1 MDVDKS
7 PSITMSLSS
16 NMSSLNVT
24 SEEMA
29 ATTKDKI
36 ASTMFDF
43 ELDFDQWAVEEWVS
57 HNWAWLC
64 LVIGVAYVFL
74 VFLGT
79 NEGISFEN
87 MKINRTYSG
96 KAVMDSRQGFKLRY
110 PLALWNA
117 SLALFSRIF
126 NFDWQNSH
134 IAKGPTDTLSK

>member
-1 MDVDKS
+1 MDTRAEVTEAKFPRKAES
-7 PSITMSLSS
+7 PFIRMSLSS

-29 ATTKDKI
+29 ATKI

-74 VFLGT
+74 VFLGS
-79 NEGISFEN
+79 NEGISSEN
-87 MKINRTYSG
+87 MKKSNLPR
-96 KAVMDSRQGFKLRY
+96 
-110 PLALWNA
+110 
-117 SLALFSRIF
+117 
-126 NFDWQNSH
+126 
-134 IAKGPTDTLSK
+134 KGSDGRSPRV

>member
-16 NMSSLNVT
+16 SMSSLNVT

-29 ATTKDKI
+29 ATPKDKI
-36 ASTMFDF
+36 ASTMFDL

-74 VFLGT
+74 VFLGS

-87 MKINRTYSG
+87 MKKMELTQE
-96 KAVMDSRQGFKLRY
+96 RQ
-110 PLALWNA
+110 
-117 SLALFSRIF
+117 
-126 NFDWQNSH
+126 
-134 IAKGPTDTLSK
+134 